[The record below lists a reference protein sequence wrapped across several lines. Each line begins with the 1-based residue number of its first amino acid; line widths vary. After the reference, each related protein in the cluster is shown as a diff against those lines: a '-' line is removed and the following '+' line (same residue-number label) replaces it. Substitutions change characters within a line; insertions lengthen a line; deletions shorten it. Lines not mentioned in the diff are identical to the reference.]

1 MQGPP
6 RPRSRRDCAP
16 WSPARTR
23 AHPPQAGSRLLSDR
37 SAGRVL
43 PGPRPCPP
51 RPLALLRTRLRWS
64 LPVVP
69 VPSVVVS
76 GLRAELGGCDSDQ
89 TLSRSSQTMFASP
102 SSRRAVITPR
112 GAPRP
117 AWRLAEDGAGRGEA
131 WPVGGAGCLA
141 VVGGLDVWPG
151 GGRSRREA
159 RVWGWGVDARP
170 VRGSCVL
177 GSPSPPPATLPHQ
190 KRTPISDSLEQP
202 LLSDLLVPDVTQSLS
217 LLGTLDKRLSF
228 PRPQSPRLLLAFDH
242 HEG

>member
-1 MQGPP
+1 MA
-6 RPRSRRDCAP
+6 S
-16 WSPARTR
+16 
-23 AHPPQAGSRLLSDR
+23 
-37 SAGRVL
+37 
-43 PGPRPCPP
+43 
-51 RPLALLRTRLRWS
+51 
-64 LPVVP
+64 
-69 VPSVVVS
+69 
-76 GLRAELGGCDSDQ
+76 GGCWMPGSC
-89 TLSRSSQTMFASP
+89 
-102 SSRRAVITPR
+102 
-112 GAPRP
+112 
-117 AWRLAEDGAGRGEA
+117 
-131 WPVGGAGCLA
+131 GGAGCVA
-141 VVGGLDVWPG
+141 RG